1 MNNKTVDCSWGTFA
15 DSIYHLVFRLMK
27 EKDADVATLGKV
39 DVQVATIPCLCALTA
54 YAAECGHTC
63 LPLRQIAGRTIGK
76 VLDLLRSTDD
86 EGDNIAENEVM
97 SIELPC
103 LDVMLSLVKKCPKI
117 VAHEGDDNS
126 NGCPPFILR
135 NNLLLVRRHD
145 QDERYLMERVGEL
158 GGLTKKD
165 ACARP
170 KGLTEDE
177 RAMFPK
183 KDHPNEVDQEK
194 VEAAARLLTH
204 QFTILNGGPG
214 TGKTF
219 TLARVIAC
227 ALKSCPEM
235 RVRLAAPS
243 AKAGA
248 RMKQSIMQSK
258 DALEKIL
265 DDHTKA
271 MLFGGEADALTV
283 DKLLEKSRDFVNYKR
298 NEENTLE
305 ADWVI
310 VDEASML
317 SLPMATSLIKALPSG
332 CRLTLVGDFN
342 QLPSVDLGHVFAD
355 LCAAFP
361 SIVSTLKT
369 SNRFEPGGSVD
380 RLAKAMLGE
389 GGAAGAKPA
398 DMVIGLLRDKQISRD
413 VTWHPL
419 TDVSHENS
427 ALWEEFDKC
436 VLAGFKPLLDST
448 KDQKAAVEAIGA
460 FCVLS
465 AMRHRRRL
473 GCISLN
479 RRITEYLVQ
488 SVPQEGGHFK
498 IPTLNLVTQNVYEPV
513 KLCNGDSFVVL
524 PTDGQTA
531 LLASPDGQVQQVPLA
546 FIPQYEL
553 AFAETVHKVQGSEF
567 DNVAIVLSDQD
578 DSSLLTREMF
588 YTALTRVKKGG
599 HVDIWGSESAI
610 RKCVSTPTS
619 RFTPQSCME

>member
-1 MNNKTVDCSWGTFA
+1 
-15 DSIYHLVFRLMK
+15 
-27 EKDADVATLGKV
+27 
-39 DVQVATIPCLCALTA
+39 
-54 YAAECGHTC
+54 
-63 LPLRQIAGRTIGK
+63 
-76 VLDLLRSTDD
+76 
-86 EGDNIAENEVM
+86 
-97 SIELPC
+97 
-103 LDVMLSLVKKCPKI
+103 
-117 VAHEGDDNS
+117 
-126 NGCPPFILR
+126 
-135 NNLLLVRRHD
+135 
-145 QDERYLMERVGEL
+145 
-158 GGLTKKD
+158 
-165 ACARP
+165 
-170 KGLTEDE
+170 
-177 RAMFPK
+177 
-183 KDHPNEVDQEK
+183 
-194 VEAAARLLTH
+194 
-204 QFTILNGGPG
+204 
-214 TGKTF
+214 
-219 TLARVIAC
+219 
-227 ALKSCPEM
+227 
-235 RVRLAAPS
+235 
-243 AKAGA
+243 
-248 RMKQSIMQSK
+248 MKQSIMQSK
-258 DALEKIL
+258 DALEGIL
-265 DDHTKA
+265 DDQTKA
-271 MLFGGEADALTV
+271 MFFGGEADALTV
-283 DKLLEKSRDFVNYKR
+283 DKLLEKSRDFANYKR
-298 NEENTLE
+298 NEENALE

-317 SLPMATSLIKALPSG
+317 SLPMATSLIKALPDG

-361 SIVSTLKT
+361 SVVSTLKT

-380 RLAKAMLGE
+380 RLAKAMIGE

-398 DMVIGLLRDKQISRD
+398 DMVMGLLRDKQISRD

-448 KDQKAAVEAIGA
+448 KDQRAAVEAIGA

-479 RRITEYLVQ
+479 RRIADYLV
-488 SVPQEGGHFK
+488 SQEGGHFK

-578 DSSLLTREMF
+578 DSPLLTREMF